1 MAKLIDK
8 VLLYISAA
16 ADLVGEREVLGRAV
30 TEVPVEL
37 GWRIV
42 QSPGRDDPVD
52 LAAVVQADVHLLI
65 MGSDIR
71 APIGQEWVAARRAG
85 RLPALFLKQGVL
97 RTPAAQEF
105 RRYIEAQAQ
114 WQAYRGP
121 ADLRGA
127 VLRLLA
133 GHFLDRAVSYALTPG
148 AVMRLQ
154 AWREELGAASEA
166 GGEVVRGG
174 AGESGVVLSPERYVP
189 ADGVL
194 IQPGQKEAG
203 QSSSSGLGVV
213 SLDQAA
219 VPTSLG
225 LRRSHSAGA
234 RGLNRAPSCSRSVPT
249 IRG

>member
-1 MAKLIDK
+1 MVDQ

-16 ADLVGEREVLGRAV
+16 PDLEAEREILGRAV

-52 LAAVVQADVHLLI
+52 LAAVVKAGVHLLI

-71 APIGQEWVAARRAG
+71 APIGQEWLAARRAG

-105 RRYIEAQAQ
+105 RRYIEVQAP

-121 ADLRGA
+121 ADLRGV

-133 GHFLDRAVSYALTPG
+133 DHLLGRAVTYGLTPG
-148 AVMRLQ
+148 EIMRMQ
-154 AWREELGAASEA
+154 AWRTELSAPSEA

-194 IQPGQKEAG
+194 IQPGEKEAG
-203 QSSSSGLGVV
+203 
-213 SLDQAA
+213 
-219 VPTSLG
+219 
-225 LRRSHSAGA
+225 
-234 RGLNRAPSCSRSVPT
+234 
-249 IRG
+249 

>member
-1 MAKLIDK
+1 MAEMVDQ
-8 VLLYISAA
+8 VLLCISAA
-16 ADLVGEREVLGRAV
+16 ADLVGERETLGRAV

-52 LAAVVQADVHLLI
+52 LAAVVKADVHLLI

-114 WQAYRGP
+114 WQPYRGA
-121 ADLRGA
+121 ADLRGL

-133 GHFLDRAVSYALTPG
+133 DHLLSRAVTYGLTPG
-148 AVMRLQ
+148 EAVRLQ
-154 AWREELGAASEA
+154 AWREELSTASEA
-166 GGEVVRGG
+166 VDEVVRGG

-194 IQPGQKEAG
+194 IRPADKEAG
-203 QSSSSGLGVV
+203 
-213 SLDQAA
+213 
-219 VPTSLG
+219 
-225 LRRSHSAGA
+225 
-234 RGLNRAPSCSRSVPT
+234 
-249 IRG
+249 